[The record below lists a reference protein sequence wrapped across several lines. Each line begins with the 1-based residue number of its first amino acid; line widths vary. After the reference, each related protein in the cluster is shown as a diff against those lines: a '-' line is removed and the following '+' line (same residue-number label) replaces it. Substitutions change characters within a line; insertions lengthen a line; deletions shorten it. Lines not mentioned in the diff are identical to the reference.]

1 MDNKEKVNAM
11 LDEFTKQVGELFSD
25 KLSEIIL
32 FGSYARGDY
41 DSESDVDIMILMN
54 ISREEEHM
62 YSSKLVKIME
72 NVYDIFG
79 YSIVLSPIV
88 TSKDFFVEWLE
99 VLPFYKSVALEG
111 VKIVA

>member
-1 MDNKEKVNAM
+1 MNSKEKVNAM
-11 LDEFTKQVGELFSD
+11 LTEFSKQVGELFSD

-54 ISREEEHM
+54 ISRDEERM
-62 YSSKLVKIME
+62 YSSQLVKIME

-88 TSKDFFVEWLE
+88 TSNDFFSEWRD
-99 VLPFYKSVALEG
+99 VLPFYRSVVSEG

>member
-1 MDNKEKVNAM
+1 MRNEEKVNSM
-11 LDEFTKQVGELFSD
+11 LTEFSKKVVEVFDD

-54 ISREEEHM
+54 ISRDEEHL
-62 YSSKLVKIME
+62 YSHELVKIME
-72 NVYDIFG
+72 NIYEIFG

-88 TSKDFFVEWLE
+88 TSSEFFREWRD
-99 VLPFYKSVALEG
+99 VLPFYKNVANEG
-111 VKIVA
+111 VRIVA

>member
-1 MDNKEKVNAM
+1 MSKKEKLNSM
-11 LDEFTKQVGELFSD
+11 LTEFSKQVVEVFDD

-54 ISREEEHM
+54 ISRDEEHL
-62 YSSKLVKIME
+62 YSHQLVKIME
-72 NVYDIFG
+72 NIYGVFG
-79 YSIVLSPIV
+79 YSLVLSPIV
-88 TSKDFFVEWLE
+88 TSTDFFNEWKNH
-99 VLPFYKSVALEG
+99 LPFYKNVISEG

>member
-1 MDNKEKVNAM
+1 MSNKEKVNSI
-11 LDEFTKQVGELFSD
+11 LTEFSRQVVEVFDD

-54 ISREEEHM
+54 ISRDEEHL
-62 YSSKLVKIME
+62 YSHELVKIIE
-72 NVYDIFG
+72 NIYDIFG
-79 YSIVLSPIV
+79 YSLVLSPIV
-88 TSKDFFVEWLE
+88 TSNDFFNEWKNY
-99 VLPFYKSVALEG
+99 LPFYKNVISEG